1 LIQLFKLY
9 LKGNN
14 KLYILIAIFITSIIG
29 IFLPTTLPYIAFL
42 SLIFLIILAL
52 KEKNR
57 AFKPKSDAYKEL
69 EKIKKKR
76 KRADNKKHK
85 VISDQL
91 NYIKKHWG
99 YTQTQTKVIE
109 NLLETRAY
117 TNIYR
122 KLTHSI
128 LPQLIE
134 LIDNCNQKNQI
145 GCKREV
151 NRRINELT
159 TILKNAIK
167 EHKTKKQETY
177 EISLEV
183 VDRLLRELKG

>member
-1 LIQLFKLY
+1 
-9 LKGNN
+9 
-14 KLYILIAIFITSIIG
+14 LYILITIFITAIIG
-29 IFLPTTLPYIAFL
+29 IFLPTTLPYIAIL
-42 SLIFLIILAL
+42 SLIFAIILVF

-57 AFKPKSDAYKEL
+57 AFNPKSDAYKEL

-85 VISDQL
+85 IISDQL

-99 YTQTQTKVIE
+99 YTQTQIKVIE

-134 LIDNCNQKNQI
+134 LIDNCNQKNQV

-159 TILKNAIK
+159 TILKVAIK
-167 EHKTKKQETY
+167 EHKTKHQETY